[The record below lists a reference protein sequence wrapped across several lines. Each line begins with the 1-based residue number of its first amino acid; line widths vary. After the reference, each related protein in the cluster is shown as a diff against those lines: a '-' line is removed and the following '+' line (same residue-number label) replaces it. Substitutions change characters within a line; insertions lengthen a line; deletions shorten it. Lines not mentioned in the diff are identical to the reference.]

1 MIKQTPTQHCHRV
14 TQLNSQTSPQKDR
27 FRNILVGQVQILQ
40 HCMEILL
47 IYYNHITYVAHKRR
61 SKSPSPTAEQHFGIS
76 WDWICCS
83 NSLSLLHFLVVP
95 EATLPLFFFFNVDSW
110 NLHLQCCVKVLT
122 HLSFLYIL
130 LKWEIGAAIYWNVEM
145 QHKNLENRDLVWPQA

>member
-47 IYYNHITYVAHKRR
+47 IYYNHITYVAHKC
-61 SKSPSPTAEQHFGIS
+61 SKEGLNLHLLQLSSILGFHETGSVAQT
-76 WDWICCS
+76 
-83 NSLSLLHFLVVP
+83 LSLLHFLVVP
-95 EATLPLFFFFNVDSW
+95 EATLPHFFFK
-110 NLHLQCCVKVLT
+110 CR
-122 HLSFLYIL
+122 L
-130 LKWEIGAAIYWNVEM
+130 LKSTLTVLCKSLNPSLISLHFVKMGNRCCNLLKCGNAA
-145 QHKNLENRDLVWPQA
+145 

>member
-1 MIKQTPTQHCHRV
+1 MRLDLLLKLFEFV
-14 TQLNSQTSPQKDR
+14 TFPSGTWS
-27 FRNILVGQVQILQ
+27 NIASFFI
-40 HCMEILL
+40 
-47 IYYNHITYVAHKRR
+47 
-61 SKSPSPTAEQHFGIS
+61 F
-76 WDWICCS
+76 
-83 NSLSLLHFLVVP
+83 FL
-95 EATLPLFFFFNVDSW
+95 NVDSW